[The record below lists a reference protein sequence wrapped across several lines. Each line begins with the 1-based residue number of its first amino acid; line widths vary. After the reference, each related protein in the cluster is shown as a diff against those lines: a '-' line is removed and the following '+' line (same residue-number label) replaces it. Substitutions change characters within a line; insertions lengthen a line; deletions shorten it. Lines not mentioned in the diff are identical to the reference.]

1 MPGVTYGGELFGP
14 LLVRAELLTQPLRP
28 ADGCLHLLDG
38 PGRGVGFDPA
48 AVAPVQEEL
57 RMLFHVRMD
66 VAVPRDLDPD
76 ERARLVTTEKARA
89 LELQRAGTW
98 VHLWR
103 VVGQYSNISVFD
115 VSGTDE
121 LHEILWNLPLFP
133 FMTITVTPLTE
144 HPSALSANP

>member
-1 MPGVTYGGELFGP
+1 
-14 LLVRAELLTQPLRP
+14 
-28 ADGCLHLLDG
+28 
-38 PGRGVGFDPA
+38 
-48 AVAPVQEEL
+48 
-57 RMLFHVRMD
+57 MLFHVRMD

-76 ERARLVTTEKARA
+76 ERATLLATQKARA
-89 LELQRAGTW
+89 LELQRKGVW

-121 LHEILWNLPLFP
+121 LHDILWNLPLFP
-133 FMTITVTPLTE
+133 FMTISVTPLTE

>member
-1 MPGVTYGGELFGP
+1 
-14 LLVRAELLTQPLRP
+14 
-28 ADGCLHLLDG
+28 
-38 PGRGVGFDPA
+38 
-48 AVAPVQEEL
+48 
-57 RMLFHVRMD
+57 MLFHVRMD

-76 ERARLVTTEKARA
+76 ERATLLATEKARA
-89 LELQRAGTW
+89 LDLQRTGVW

-121 LHEILWNLPLFP
+121 LHDILWNLPLFP
-133 FMTITVTPLTE
+133 FMTVSVTPLTE